1 MFFEYDY
8 YWLLFIIFLPS
19 IFFEKDISPNFYL
32 KNILSYVF
40 LSFLSQFL
48 KIIID
53 IWIILSSL
61 IIEAKIYKKILL
73 YSKKKKNHINLSDSK
88 IIDLKTPSRNVTLLE
103 IRRKSSLSLSQNN
116 LASRPDLIQS
126 KAVLAAKIRRPEKR
140 EKRAIREL
148 SPSSP
153 TVLFRRQAQWRKG
166 KISQWN
172 PGRP

>member
-8 YWLLFIIFLPS
+8 YWLLFISFLPF

-73 YSKKKKNHINLSDSK
+73 YSKKKKKSYK
-88 IIDLKTPSRNVTLLE
+88 F
-103 IRRKSSLSLSQNN
+103 IR
-116 LASRPDLIQS
+116 
-126 KAVLAAKIRRPEKR
+126 
-140 EKRAIREL
+140 
-148 SPSSP
+148 
-153 TVLFRRQAQWRKG
+153 F
-166 KISQWN
+166 
-172 PGRP
+172 